1 MIIKKAQPMI
11 SKEPT
16 LRASSQHLQVQLRNP
31 NRVAVD
37 FSLHVDANAPRVCGV
52 RGESIDYAGTRK
64 FAHNHPR
71 TRHYVQWCAS
81 STGPLAPSLRPTP
94 SLDAS
99 RQSEYLSSPRGMIYD
114 GHRARAAARVATS
127 PVTSQ
132 AHARTPSEAP
142 GTTRGSNKP
151 RFQLFD
157 PGALSWDAPAL
168 RYIPPTGPQSD
179 SPEQREYHRARAR
192 QAARQREEPPPP
204 RPMSRTML
212 PDVPPCSGHKM
223 AHNMVHNMAQHLATP
238 SEEMS
243 SKEPPACESGRTATC
258 FRVPRLESP
267 RRQVALQNCGA
278 NGARVAEMA
287 VAWGLAGP
295 TAEAAPLFPAARE
308 FLD

>member
-1 MIIKKAQPMI
+1 MI
-11 SKEPT
+11 SQEPT
-16 LRASSQHLQVQLRNP
+16 LRASSQHLQVQLRTP
-31 NRVAVD
+31 SRVAD

-94 SLDAS
+94 SSYAS

-114 GHRARAAARVATS
+114 GHRARADARVATFDANS
-127 PVTSQ
+127 PVTSP
-132 AHARTPSEAP
+132 ARASTCTRPPSETP
-142 GTTRGSNKP
+142 GTCSRGPNMP

-157 PGALSWDAPAL
+157 PRALSWDAPAL
-168 RYIPPTGPQSD
+168 RYMPPTGP
-179 SPEQREYHRARAR
+179 
-192 QAARQREEPPPP
+192 
-204 RPMSRTML
+204 T
-212 PDVPPCSGHKM
+212 
-223 AHNMVHNMAQHLATP
+223 

-243 SKEPPACESGRTATC
+243 SKEPPACESARTSTC
-258 FRVPRLESP
+258 FRVPRARLESP

-287 VAWGLAGP
+287 VAWGLVKGLVGP
-295 TAEAAPLFPAARE
+295 SAEG
-308 FLD
+308 

>member
-1 MIIKKAQPMI
+1 MLPL
-11 SKEPT
+11 SDT
-16 LRASSQHLQVQLRNP
+16 FR
-31 NRVAVD
+31 
-37 FSLHVDANAPRVCGV
+37 
-52 RGESIDYAGTRK
+52 
-64 FAHNHPR
+64 
-71 TRHYVQWCAS
+71 
-81 STGPLAPSLRPTP
+81 PLARSPTRPSN
-94 SLDAS
+94 AS
-99 RQSEYLSSPRGMIYD
+99 
-114 GHRARAAARVATS
+114 
-127 PVTSQ
+127 
-132 AHARTPSEAP
+132 
-142 GTTRGSNKP
+142 TT
-151 RFQLFD
+151 
-157 PGALSWDAPAL
+157 
-168 RYIPPTGPQSD
+168 
-179 SPEQREYHRARAR
+179 ARAR
-192 QAARQREEPPPP
+192 GRLLASAKTEEPPPP

-212 PDVPPCSGHKM
+212 PDVPPCSGHM